1 MIRIDLN
8 RRLNQGTARLP
19 RWASYLIMA
28 GAFAAGVLL
37 FLVAASLAL
46 ILIPVVLIGG
56 AVAAWQM
63 RRRMRAAGID
73 PQNPFGNAHPGA
85 TRVETIDA
93 EYRIIEPRAGSDQ
106 VGRPDR

>member
-28 GAFAAGVLL
+28 GAFALGVLI

-73 PQNPFGNAHPGA
+73 PQNPFGRQQPAA
-85 TRVETIDA
+85 TQGEIVDV
-93 EYRIIEPRAGSDQ
+93 EYRVIEPNER
-106 VGRPDR
+106 R

>member
-8 RRLNQGTARLP
+8 SRLNQSTARLP

-28 GAFAAGVLL
+28 GAFALGVLL

-46 ILIPVVLIGG
+46 VLIPVVLIGG

-73 PQNPFGNAHPGA
+73 PQNPFERRQP
-85 TRVETIDA
+85 ETARGEIVDA
-93 EYRIIEPRAGSDQ
+93 EYRVIEPG
-106 VGRPDR
+106 DRR

>member
-8 RRLNQGTARLP
+8 SRLNQSTARLP

-28 GAFAAGVLL
+28 SAFALGVLL

-46 ILIPVVLIGG
+46 VLIPVVLIGG

-73 PQNPFGNAHPGA
+73 PQNPFGQPQQGA
-85 TRVETIDA
+85 AQGEIVDA
-93 EYRIIEPRAGSDQ
+93 EYRVIETNER
-106 VGRPDR
+106 R

>member
-8 RRLNQGTARLP
+8 SRLNQSTARLP

-28 GAFAAGVLL
+28 GAFALGVLI

-73 PQNPFGNAHPGA
+73 PQNPFGQPQQGTAQGEI
-85 TRVETIDA
+85 VDA
-93 EYRIIEPRAGSDQ
+93 EYRVIETNER
-106 VGRPDR
+106 R